1 MNQIMEEITD
11 WARANWLVL
20 GLAAAVLV
28 AGWILSRIA
37 RNLRQATAGASKDW
51 VKYLIRFANAIAL
64 AFNAEGM
71 YFLLRDDVKT
81 IPTYLA
87 AGGFFIFELFQ
98 VINMALAGRKYKAE
112 RTPGKYASMVWLIA
126 LAAVSVVCMN
136 AGSAAEVGLRVA
148 LAVIVV
154 LGWQVTLTADGV
166 TKSRWVFAH
175 WWESKL
181 ANAGLKIGKDTND
194 GGLDYDEIARAA
206 KVRKLVTLSDKVEHA
221 GVLTGWRVSRL
232 NRLIRNTAEE
242 DMAKVI
248 HQLSVARAA
257 RVRLGLAEEV
267 SSGSASS
274 GTAGTPELSD
284 GSDPVSGPVLGH
296 GTGGTG
302 RGSSG
307 TGSGTDRGHGT
318 GTDPELG
325 HGTGASDTEPLEV
338 LIMSA
343 FKWIEE
349 HDGKMPTVDQAQV
362 IFAAPGKLSSNRR
375 RAGEILRIVRDRM
388 ALIEAARLEI
398 DKTDDLD

>member
-1 MNQIMEEITD
+1 MNVNKIAVVSD

-20 GLAAAVLV
+20 GLAAAVLA

-81 IPTYLA
+81 IPIYLA

-194 GGLDYDEIARAA
+194 GGIDYEEIARAA
-206 KVRKLVTLSDKVEHA
+206 KVRKLVTLSDKVRRS
-221 GVLTGWRVSRL
+221 GKLTGWRVDRL
-232 NRLIRNTAEE
+232 NRLLRNVAEE
-242 DMAKVI
+242 DMDRV
-248 HQLSVARAA
+248 VAQVRVAEEG
-257 RVRLGLAEEV
+257 RVRLGLEPPAEV
-267 SSGSASS
+267 RRTGRPTGSTPTGSTGRPTGAPTASS
-274 GTAGTPELSD
+274 L
-284 GSDPVSGPVLGH
+284 L
-296 GTGGTG
+296 
-302 RGSSG
+302 GSSSQDVLV
-307 TGSGTDRGHGT
+307 GSTIPTD
-318 GTDPELG
+318 EE
-325 HGTGASDTEPLEV
+325 AS
-338 LIMSA
+338 
-343 FKWIEE
+343 
-349 HDGKMPTVDQAQV
+349 MPTVHEKVEQDAV
-362 IFAAPGKLSSNRR
+362 
-375 RAGEILRIVRDRM
+375 
-388 ALIEAARLEI
+388 LIEALRQEHEKTGSLSIGQARDVI
-398 DKTDDLD
+398 TPPGSKTKAGPDRAKRLMKLAGLLPAKSEE